1 MTNSKI
7 KSNQHFLDQLIG
19 LPGPSTLIQKLPEK
33 CPECSCKEFYKQSD
47 FRRSIGLTLVAIAS
61 VATFVLMYMGYNWFV
76 VWSPMP
82 LFLVFDRAL
91 YYLRPPILIC
101 YKCKHNFRGL
111 TEKDLESIE
120 AFDLETHDRYE
131 FQEEFIR
138 NKNK

>member
-1 MTNSKI
+1 MMSSNN
-7 KSNQHFLDQLIG
+7 KSNQHFLSQVIG
-19 LPGPSTLIQKLPEK
+19 LPGPSSFLEKLPK
-33 CPECSCKEFYKQSD
+33 NCPLCDCKDFYKQSD

-131 FQEEFIR
+131 FQEEFK
-138 NKNK
+138 KNK

>member
-1 MTNSKI
+1 MTNLKN
-7 KSNQHFLDQLIG
+7 KSNQHLLDQVIG
-19 LPGPSTLIQKLPEK
+19 LPGPSTLIQQLPTT
-33 CPECSCKEFYKQSD
+33 CLECGCKDFYKQSD

-120 AFDLETHDRYE
+120 AFDLEIHDRYE
-131 FQEEFIR
+131 FQEEFK
-138 NKNK
+138 KNNNN

>member
-7 KSNQHFLDQLIG
+7 KSNQHFLDEIIG
-19 LPGPSTLIQKLPEK
+19 LPGPSTKIENLPEK
-33 CPECSCKEFYKQSD
+33 CPKCSCKEFYKQSD
-47 FRRSIGLTLVAIAS
+47 FRRSIGLTLVTIAS
-61 VATFVLMYMGYNWFV
+61 VATFILMYMGYNWFV

-111 TEKDLESIE
+111 TEKDLELIE

-131 FQEEFIR
+131 FQEELKN
-138 NKNK
+138 NKN